1 MNTESVIDYMP
12 ATRSDWPLLAWIGN
26 AIFWIFLAWWIQTS
40 KQPDDLSYLLCS
52 TLISAVCFFLIVNPW
67 TRDTLEPIKLIG
79 FFYGMSFG
87 LGPLLLA
94 GEGIY
99 NFEYLGRAWVRLLG
113 EGSLWSL
120 VGLACLLLG
129 YYLYP
134 TRVARRDAASM
145 VEPPERGR
153 RLIST
158 MGIVLLGV
166 GAASYILL
174 VRLAGGLGH
183 FMSYSAGRADIFAGV
198 FGGFYFGTF
207 FMIAGLGALAC
218 VHAKKHPFMSMTLAV
233 AIGVAY
239 ALFQGREEAFAPIVC
254 GLIAIHYGHKRLKM
268 RWLALAASV
277 LITVASFLGY
287 VRGAEKSEAR
297 KAEVFLQEYQQEMR
311 VHFYHTL
318 SANLEQMDA
327 FLIALRYVETTHKTF
342 DGRTLIAWL
351 EPVDRHIFGNV
362 IDSVGAG
369 RFMDILVMPQHE
381 LSNTALSPSI
391 LGELYINFAGTGIVV
406 GLFLYGLF
414 ARALYARVVAA
425 NSNPL
430 IMIVYPYAIWILSKA
445 VIDGSNLFFRP
456 FIVALPAAL
465 AYLLILLGPVAKH
478 NSEY

>member
-1 MNTESVIDYMP
+1 
-12 ATRSDWPLLAWIGN
+12 
-26 AIFWIFLAWWIQTS
+26 
-40 KQPDDLSYLLCS
+40 
-52 TLISAVCFFLIVNPW
+52 
-67 TRDTLEPIKLIG
+67 
-79 FFYGMSFG
+79 
-87 LGPLLLA
+87 
-94 GEGIY
+94 
-99 NFEYLGRAWVRLLG
+99 
-113 EGSLWSL
+113 
-120 VGLACLLLG
+120 
-129 YYLYP
+129 
-134 TRVARRDAASM
+134 
-145 VEPPERGR
+145 
-153 RLIST
+153 
-158 MGIVLLGV
+158 
-166 GAASYILL
+166 
-174 VRLAGGLGH
+174 
-183 FMSYSAGRADIFAGV
+183 
-198 FGGFYFGTF
+198 
-207 FMIAGLGALAC
+207 
-218 VHAKKHPFMSMTLAV
+218 
-233 AIGVAY
+233 
-239 ALFQGREEAFAPIVC
+239 
-254 GLIAIHYGHKRLKM
+254 
-268 RWLALAASV
+268 
-277 LITVASFLGY
+277 
-287 VRGAEKSEAR
+287 
-297 KAEVFLQEYQQEMR
+297 
-311 VHFYHTL
+311 
-318 SANLEQMDA
+318 MDA